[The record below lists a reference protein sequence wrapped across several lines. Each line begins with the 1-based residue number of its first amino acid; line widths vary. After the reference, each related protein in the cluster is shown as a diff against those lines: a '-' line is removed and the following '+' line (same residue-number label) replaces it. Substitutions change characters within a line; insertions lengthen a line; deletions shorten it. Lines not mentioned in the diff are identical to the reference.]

1 MSNIL
6 TGFNNHFMEFLND
19 IQNVFPNDVDILT
32 AKNALTAI
40 RKANPKMIIKIWHS
54 YICLKY
60 NNEIENGNIE
70 FFINKD
76 YSNDLTDADSSDK
89 IIEAIDRLRKPISE
103 MDNTNQLKVM
113 KYIQNLT
120 KLANIYCS

>member
-6 TGFNNHFMEFLND
+6 TGFNEHFMEFLND
-19 IQNVFPNDVDILT
+19 IENVFPEDADIKT
-32 AKNALTAI
+32 AKNALSAV
-40 RKANPKMIIKIWHS
+40 RKVNPKMIIKIWHS

-60 NNEIENGNIE
+60 NNEIENGNID

-76 YSNDLTDADSSDK
+76 YTNDVSDMDTSDK
-89 IIEAIDRLRKPISE
+89 IMEAIDRLRGPISQ
-103 MDNTNQLKVM
+103 MDNSNQLKVM

>member
-60 NNEIENGNIE
+60 NNEIENGNID